1 MRAVGT
7 LTKLESL
14 ELYDLNTVE
23 PGSLVWITNLAELR
37 YLAIAQ
43 VRLNSSDVRA
53 ITSLP
58 KVEQLMLWNIFS
70 NENER
75 SALDNLAGLRHLK
88 ELRTN
93 ESLSRTAI
101 ANLADCEDLESIA
114 DGLTEISDTELAS
127 LSTLPKLHTLCLDSD
142 SVSELSLP
150 SLAKMRSLRTLFV
163 TSRVR
168 LTDQQLKSLGEDSLL
183 ECQIQ
188 RMYPPYTVI
197 HKAQVRN

>member
-1 MRAVGT
+1 M
-7 LTKLESL
+7 
-14 ELYDLNTVE
+14 NTVD

-37 YLAIAQ
+37 HLAIAQ

-70 NENER
+70 NEIER
-75 SALDNLAGLRHLK
+75 SALESLGRLLRLK

-101 ANLADCEDLESIA
+101 ANLAHCKDLESITE
-114 DGLTEISDTELAS
+114 GLTEVSDIELAS
-127 LSTLPKLHTLCLDSD
+127 LSTLYKLKTLSLDSD
-142 SVSELSLP
+142 SISELSLP
-150 SLAKMRSLRTLFV
+150 WLAKMRALRTLFV

-168 LTDQQLKSLGEDSLL
+168 LTDRQFRSLGEDSLL
-183 ECQIQ
+183 DCQIQ
-188 RMYPPYTVI
+188 LMVPPYTVY